1 MHYKFTI
8 IAISVAFALSSC
20 ANMSETQR
28 GTGIGTGVGAATGAG
43 IGAIAGGG
51 KGAAIGA
58 LSGAAVGAAGGYLW
72 SNRMEEQKRT
82 MEQATAGSGV
92 QVSQTADNQLKL
104 DIPSDISFD
113 IGSAE
118 IKPSMRPVLDSF
130 ARSLNTNPGTGVTII
145 GHTDNTGSDAV
156 NNPLSFN
163 RAASARNYL
172 VNRSVASNRINIDGR
187 GSREPV
193 FANNTAANRA
203 RNRRIEIFVA
213 ESQSAQPQSVQ
224 PVHPP
229 QSVVERCNRYASQE
243 VTGKTEEVVKG
254 AGIGALGGAALGAA
268 IGAISGGG
276 SGAAKGAGIGAIAG
290 GAGGGLY
297 GLNENQKNDAR
308 YQEAYASCLRQNGF

>member
-1 MHYKFTI
+1 MHYKITI
-8 IAISVAFALSSC
+8 IAISVAFALNGC

-28 GTGIGTGVGAATGAG
+28 GTGIGAGVGAATGAG

-72 SNRMEEQKRT
+72 SNRMEEQKRA

-92 QVSQTADNQLKL
+92 QVSQTADNRLKL

-113 IGSAE
+113 IGRAE
-118 IKPSMRPVLDSF
+118 IKPNMRPVLDSF
-130 ARSLNTNPGTGVTII
+130 AKSLNTNPGTSVTII

-187 GSREPV
+187 GSREPI

-213 ESQSAQPQSVQ
+213 ESQSAQPVQ
-224 PVHPP
+224 PTQPP
-229 QSVVERCNRYASQE
+229 QSVVERCNRYASQQ
-243 VTGKTEEVVKG
+243 VTGKTEEVVKD

-308 YQEAYASCLRQNGF
+308 YQEAYTSCLRQNGF